1 MSHQKLKGRK
11 VAILATDGFELVELI
26 EPRKALHSAEATT
39 HVISP
44 NNTMKVGE
52 IKGWN
57 MTDWGPSVKVDKTL
71 SEAKAS
77 DYDALMLPGG
87 VMNPDKLRIDKEA
100 VAFVKEF
107 VDAGKPIAS
116 ICHGPWTLIE
126 TGMVSGREMTS
137 WPSLQTDLRNA
148 GAIWKNDK
156 VVVDRGLVTSR
167 KPDDIP
173 AFSQRMIQVFE
184 DEIRSAP
191 LERAS

>member
-44 NNTMKVGE
+44 NKTMKAGE

-71 SEAKAS
+71 SDAKAS

-107 VDAGKPIAS
+107 VDAGKPIAA

-184 DEIRSAP
+184 DEIRSEP

>member
-11 VAILATDGFELVELI
+11 IAILATDGFELVELI

-44 NNTMKVGE
+44 NKTMKSGE

-71 SEAKAS
+71 SDAKAS

-87 VMNPDKLRIDKEA
+87 VMNPDNLRIDKEA

-107 VDAGKPIAS
+107 VDAGKPIAA